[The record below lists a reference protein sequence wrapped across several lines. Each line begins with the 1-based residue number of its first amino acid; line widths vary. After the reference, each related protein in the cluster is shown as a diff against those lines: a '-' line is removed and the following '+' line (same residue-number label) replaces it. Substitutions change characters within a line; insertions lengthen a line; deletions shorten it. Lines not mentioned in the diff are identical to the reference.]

1 MRVGTDCSGIE
12 APIEALNQLRIPV
25 DHKWSCEINPFARM
39 SIMANHKPTHLYE
52 DITKPRP
59 NLPDIDLY
67 VCGFPCQPFS
77 LIGQKKGTTDARS
90 SIMVHC
96 IEVIK
101 KKLPTFFI
109 LENVKNF
116 KTVEGGAPFSYLMN
130 ELESL
135 GKYSIYADIYN
146 TKDYGIPQNR
156 ERLYI
161 IGILTSKQKKQFK
174 VPSKV
179 HHTLALSLE
188 KDILLDRRIHNL
200 PPKVN
205 ALKVIR
211 ANNLRLTDN
220 NVIACAGYGNY
231 MKDMTPTL
239 TCSTPMYLTKYK
251 RYLTP
256 HECLALQG
264 FRSNKFKQVVSNS
277 QLFRQ
282 AGNSMSVNVLKAIL
296 KEMIKTTSR

>member
-12 APIEALNQLRIPV
+12 APIEALKQLRIPI
-25 DHKWSCEINPFARM
+25 DHKWSCEINQFARM
-39 SIMANHKPTHLYE
+39 SIQANHKPIRMYE

-77 LIGQKKGTTDARS
+77 LIGQKKGTTDSRS
-90 SIMVHC
+90 NIMMHC
-96 IEVIK
+96 IAVIK
-101 KKLPTFFI
+101 KKQPLFFI

-116 KTVEGGAPFSYLMN
+116 KTVEDGTPFNYLMS

-156 ERLYI
+156 ERVYI
-161 IGILTSKQKKQFK
+161 IGILKSKQNTEFKKPTK
-174 VPSKV
+174 VPNP
-179 HHTLALSLE
+179 LSLE
-188 KDILLDRRIHNL
+188 GDILLDRSIHNL

-211 ANNLRLTDN
+211 ANNLKLTEN

-231 MKDMTPTL
+231 MKDMSPTL
-239 TCSTPMYLTKYK
+239 TCSTPMYLTKYR
-251 RYLTP
+251 RYLSP
-256 HECLALQG
+256 RECLALQG
-264 FRSNKFKQVVSNS
+264 FRPNHFKQVVSNS

-296 KEMIKTTSR
+296 KEMVRTVQT